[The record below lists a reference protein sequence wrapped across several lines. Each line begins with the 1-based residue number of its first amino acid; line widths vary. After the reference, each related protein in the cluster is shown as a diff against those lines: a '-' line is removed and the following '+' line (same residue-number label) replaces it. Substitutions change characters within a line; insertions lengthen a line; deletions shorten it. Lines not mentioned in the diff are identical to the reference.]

1 MSADLQNPI
10 FNDETK
16 ARKALEAIVWPNGRI
31 CPHCGN
37 VDQDKIAKA
46 KGKTVRP
53 GLYYCAACNGQFTA
67 TVGTVF
73 ERSKIPL
80 SKWWLAMHL
89 LGSSKKGISSHQLHR
104 MLGVTY
110 KTAWFMTH
118 RIREAMRDVAPPP
131 LGGGGKTVEIDE
143 TVIGKIEGAPKTII
157 GGRSGFRNVALT
169 LVERGGSA
177 RSFHV
182 TGTTIAELKPI
193 IRANVERES
202 AIMTAQAAWY
212 PDIAATFASHD
223 TVNHAKDEYV
233 RGHIHTNTVE
243 GYYSIFKRGMKG
255 VYQHCSE
262 KHLHRYLAEFDF
274 RYSNRSA
281 LGIEDQERVSKV
293 AAGITGKRLTYRR
306 TNKAGL

>member
-16 ARKALEAIVWPNGRI
+16 AREALEMIVWPNGRV

-37 VDQDKIAKA
+37 VDQEKIAKA
-46 KGKTVRP
+46 QGKAVRP

-80 SKWWLAMHL
+80 TKWWLAMHL
-89 LGSSKKGISSHQLHR
+89 LGTSKKGMSAHQLHR

-110 KTAWFMTH
+110 KTAWFMAH
-118 RIREAMRDVAPPP
+118 RIREAMTDRDPGPM
-131 LGGGGKTVEIDE
+131 GGGGKTVEVDE
-143 TVIGKIEGAPKTII
+143 TYIGRLRDVPIRK
-157 GGRSGFRNVALT
+157 GGTAHKNVVLT

-182 TGTTIAELKPI
+182 ENASIAAMKPI
-193 IRANVERES
+193 IHANLARETAMMTDQS
-202 AIMTAQAAWY
+202 ATY
-212 PDIAATFASHD
+212 PEICTYFASHE
-223 TVNHAKDEYV
+223 TVNHAKEEYV
-233 RGHIHTNTVE
+233 RGHVHTNTVE

-262 KHLHRYLAEFDF
+262 KHLHRYLSEFDF

-281 LGIEDQERVSKV
+281 LGVEDRERVSKI
-293 AAGITGKRLTYRR
+293 ASGISGKRLTYRR
-306 TNKAGL
+306 TDKAASI